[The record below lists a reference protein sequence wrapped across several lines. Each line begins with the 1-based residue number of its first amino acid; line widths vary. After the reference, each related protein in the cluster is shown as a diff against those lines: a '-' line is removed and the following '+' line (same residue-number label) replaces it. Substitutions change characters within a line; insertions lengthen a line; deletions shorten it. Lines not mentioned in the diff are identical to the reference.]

1 MGNILA
7 LCPLPWQLGKK
18 FNFYLKFS
26 LEADPSDNWN
36 EMLIGRH
43 CQKSTWSKKTHHPHF
58 SDQRNGIASPTMV
71 SEDWYSC
78 GSEWLGGQA
87 PLRNHWER
95 EVPGMKAGVG
105 ICGTIHG
112 TITCGLFENDK
123 EHMSGG
129 TDSLPHFSSL
139 LGASSLSF
147 TAVDSSSF
155 LSPLF
160 TALLPSFLCLSFS
173 ALDPWPHSTRTTWKP
188 YENTG
193 DGAHS
198 SELLIHH
205 FWAKA

>member
-1 MGNILA
+1 MK
-7 LCPLPWQLGKK
+7 C
-18 FNFYLKFS
+18 S
-26 LEADPSDNWN
+26 LESIVRNPLDQRRHTIPIFQTS
-36 EMLIGRH
+36 EMALH
-43 CQKSTWSKKTHHPHF
+43 PPPWCQKTGTAVGQ
-58 SDQRNGIASPTMV
+58 SD
-71 SEDWYSC
+71 
-78 GSEWLGGQA
+78 LGGRA

-205 FWAKA
+205 F